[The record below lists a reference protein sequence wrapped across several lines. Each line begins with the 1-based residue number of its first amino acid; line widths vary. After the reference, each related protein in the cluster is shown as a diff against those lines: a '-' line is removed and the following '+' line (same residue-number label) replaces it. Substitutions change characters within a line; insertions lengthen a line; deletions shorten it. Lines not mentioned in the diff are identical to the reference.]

1 MTVCSFFLQGRC
13 RYGDKCWN
21 EHPRDG
27 RGGGEY
33 RGNQQQP
40 SRGGYGNRVWINP
53 AQRSGSEFIQPS
65 SFSRGGNDGSRGGG
79 NDWSR
84 GGGNDWSRG
93 GGGGGNDWNRGGG
106 GGGNDWSRGGGGGGN
121 DWNRGGGNDRSRGG
135 GNDWSRGSGND
146 GSRGGGN
153 DWGRGGGM
161 SRDFSSQNRF
171 SALGSQSN
179 FDTAGQ
185 NAADD
190 NATHV
195 ETIQSDM
202 EVWQTSGQW
211 PFSCYSALNKQISG
225 FVEWSPEEL
234 RQEYYTYR
242 ASGDIQPYVNSV
254 QLLANQ
260 WSNRVQ
266 ELRTMS
272 RPTQISLISEL
283 NNSSPQTPSH
293 GLGSSSIQGFDSTAS
308 GFGATSSSTTS
319 GFGAGAL
326 EFDPLQFILYVLVG
340 NSYIVF
346 SGFGSG
352 TQSINSFS
360 FAQSKTDFGAA
371 PDFGGAAFSPAQTAA
386 GFSSPTPSATSFS
399 FAASAA
405 ENNSSSAAGF
415 SFKTSPPGLGSG
427 FGSSAPPASGGFGQS
442 SAVFTGAAQAAGNSG
457 GSLFTAQSDLSA
469 EELKEFTARCFTLG
483 QIPLKPPPADLLMV

>member
-53 AQRSGSEFIQPS
+53 AQRGGGEFIQPS

-79 NDWSR
+79 NDWGRGGGNDRSR

-93 GGGGGNDWNRGGG
+93 GGGGGNDWG
-106 GGGNDWSRGGGGGGN
+106 
-121 DWNRGGGNDRSRGG
+121 
-135 GNDWSRGSGND
+135 RGSGND

-171 SALGSQSN
+171 SALSSQSS

-190 NATHV
+190 NAKHV

-211 PFSCYSALNKQISG
+211 PFSCYSVLNKQISG

-272 RPTQISLISEL
+272 RPTQISVISEL

-293 GLGSSSIQGFDSTAS
+293 GLGSSSIQGFGSTVS

-319 GFGAGAL
+319 GFGAG
-326 EFDPLQFILYVLVG
+326 
-340 NSYIVF
+340 
-346 SGFGSG
+346 GFGSG

-371 PDFGGAAFSPAQTAA
+371 PDFGGAAFSPAQTAP
-386 GFSSPTPSATSFS
+386 GFSSPAPSATSFS
-399 FAASAA
+399 FAAPAA
-405 ENNSSSAAGF
+405 DNQSSSAAGF
-415 SFKTSPPGLGSG
+415 SFKTSSAGLGSG

-469 EELKEFTARCFTLG
+469 EELKEFTARRFTLG

>member
-27 RGGGEY
+27 RGGGGEY

-53 AQRSGSEFIQPS
+53 AQRSGGEFIQPS
-65 SFSRGGNDGSRGGG
+65 SFSHGGNDGSRGGG

-84 GGGNDWSRG
+84 GSR
-93 GGGGGNDWNRGGG
+93 
-106 GGGNDWSRGGGGGGN
+106 GGGNDWSRGGGGG
-121 DWNRGGGNDRSRGG
+121 NDR
-135 GNDWSRGSGND
+135 
-146 GSRGGGN
+146 SRGGGN

-161 SRDFSSQNRF
+161 SRDFSNQNRF

-185 NAADD
+185 NSADD
-190 NATHV
+190 SAKHV
-195 ETIQSDM
+195 ETIQNDM

-211 PFSCYSALNKQISG
+211 PFSCYSVLNKQISG

-234 RQEYYTYR
+234 RQEYYSYR

-260 WSNRVQ
+260 WRNRVQ

-272 RPTQISLISEL
+272 RPTQISVISEL

-293 GLGSSSIQGFDSTAS
+293 GLGTPSAGFGSTAS

-319 GFGAGAL
+319 GFGAG
-326 EFDPLQFILYVLVG
+326 
-340 NSYIVF
+340 
-346 SGFGSG
+346 GFGSS

-371 PDFGGAAFSPAQTAA
+371 PDFGSAAFSPAQTPVQPCP
-386 GFSSPTPSATSFS
+386 GFSSPAPSATSFS
-399 FAASAA
+399 FAAPAA
-405 ENNSSSAAGF
+405 ENKSSSAAGF
-415 SFKTSPPGLGSG
+415 SFNTSSAGLSSG

-469 EELKEFTARCFTLG
+469 EELKEFTARRFTLG